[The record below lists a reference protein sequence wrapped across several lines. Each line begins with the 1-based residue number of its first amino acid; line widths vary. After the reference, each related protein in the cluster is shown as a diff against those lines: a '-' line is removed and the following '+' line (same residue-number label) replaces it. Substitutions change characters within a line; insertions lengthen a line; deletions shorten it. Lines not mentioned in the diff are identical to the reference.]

1 MESVVQ
7 RLALGLV
14 PAILGV
20 AARHSMAIPVVVS
33 LVVGVAY
40 AASLP
45 PWDYFDEEQHVDYI
59 HYLVKRHELP
69 VMGTSVSPEIITSV
83 FETDRWARLGLT
95 RPKGTDPADMGL
107 EGVSY
112 EAYQPPLFYLTM
124 TVPYAV
130 LPEPMLIKLY
140 GLRVLVVLTGTISVL
155 GGYALMRAI
164 CPGEQSLAVGGATL
178 LALIPERAMAVA
190 RVNNDALAE
199 LMAIVVLWLLAL
211 SVKRGIDLR
220 LGTAVGVATGLA
232 LLCKSNTVAVIP
244 AVLVVWAAMF
254 GRDGF
259 RRWIAYGAAVT
270 GAVVVISGWYFYRNL
285 ILYGDVTGVGEFLKI
300 ARFAPKSSVPEVL
313 AALARGF
320 RGIWWWSWPIN
331 ALGFLSALA
340 ACAALVGLIL
350 SWNRDEC
357 GREERILSIA
367 LAVTVLSAVFGV
379 WLGAIQ
385 GWMPSV
391 QGRFILPAYA
401 PAVTLSLTGMFRLA
415 PASMRRPLVGLAV
428 AAAVT
433 LNAYVLSYLLPHE
446 YPCP

>member
-1 MESVVQ
+1 MESVLQ
-7 RLALGLV
+7 RLAFGLV
-14 PAILGV
+14 PAIFGF
-20 AARHSMAIPVVVS
+20 AARHSLVIPVVLS
-33 LVVGVAY
+33 LAVGMVY

-59 HYLVKRHELP
+59 HYLAKRHELP
-69 VMGTSVSPEIITSV
+69 VMGTSLSPEIITSV
-83 FETDRWARLGLT
+83 FETDRWTRLGLS
-95 RPKGTDPADMGL
+95 RPESTDPADMGL

-124 TVPYAV
+124 TVPYVV
-130 LPEPMLIKLY
+130 LPEPMLVKLY

-164 CPGEQSLAVGGATL
+164 CPDEQLLAVGGATL
-178 LALIPERAMAVA
+178 LALIPERAMALA

-199 LMAIVVLWLLAL
+199 LMAVAVLWLLAV
-211 SVKRGIDLR
+211 SVRRRIGLR
-220 LGTAVGVATGLA
+220 LGTAVGVAMGLA
-232 LLCKSNTVAVIP
+232 LLCKSNTAAVVP
-244 AVLVVWAAMF
+244 AVLIVWAATF
-254 GRDGF
+254 DRDGL
-259 RRWIAYGAAVT
+259 RRWIAYGAAVA
-270 GAVVVISGWYFYRNL
+270 GAAVVVSGWYFYRNL
-285 ILYGDVTGVGEFLKI
+285 ILYGDVTGIGEFLKI
-300 ARFAPKSSVPEVL
+300 VRFAPKSSVPEVL

-320 RGIWWWSWPIN
+320 WGIWWWSWPIN

-350 SWNRDEC
+350 SWNRDEF

-379 WLGAIQ
+379 WIGAIQ

-415 PASMRRPLVGLAV
+415 PAWMRRPLVGIAI
-428 AAAVT
+428 AATVT

-446 YPCP
+446 YPGP